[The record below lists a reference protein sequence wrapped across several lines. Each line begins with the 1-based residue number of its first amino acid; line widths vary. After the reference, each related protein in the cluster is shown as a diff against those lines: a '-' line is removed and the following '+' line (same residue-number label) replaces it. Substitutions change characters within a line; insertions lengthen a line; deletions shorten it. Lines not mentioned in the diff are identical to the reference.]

1 MSNLEWLNQQIE
13 ETKKSYDAF
22 VLDYEL
28 FHRIGD
34 KRDADKLKEILKH
47 LQQIKCELEAWEE
60 INKTFEIGVEEQTE
74 EIYIKGKNYYGN
86 ERTIWGY
93 SKDGVL
99 KVKKALEVENV

>member
-34 KRDADKLKEILKH
+34 KRDADKLKEILKR
-47 LQQIKCELEAWEE
+47 LQQIKCELEAWEVVKE
-60 INKTFEIGVEEQTE
+60 NVNVYGHEYNGELVEYVQITEEQLPDE
-74 EIYIKGKNYYGN
+74 KHINI
-86 ERTIWGY
+86 I
-93 SKDGVL
+93 
-99 KVKKALEVENV
+99 KKAKELEVENANM

>member
-1 MSNLEWLNQQIE
+1 MNNLEWLNQQIE

-47 LQQIKCELEAWEE
+47 LQQIKCELEAWEVV
-60 INKTFEIGVEEQTE
+60 KKHLDCFEVVWNGVLE
-74 EIYIKGKNYYGN
+74 EI
-86 ERTIWGY
+86 TMT
-93 SKDGVL
+93 SKFYRNDYPII
-99 KVKKALEVENV
+99 KKALEVEDE

>member
-47 LQQIKCELEAWEE
+47 LQQIKCELEAWEVVKKHLE
-60 INKTFEIGVEEQTE
+60 YFEADYWNGIPEGITM
-74 EIYIKGKNYYGN
+74 
-86 ERTIWGY
+86 T
-93 SKDGVL
+93 SKFYRNDYPII
-99 KVKKALEVENV
+99 KKALEIEDE